1 MEVSGF
7 RCSAAPLISYFTLLI
22 TFRKCS
28 PGFKRNK
35 SVISLLVYLILSLL
49 IEIQIT
55 VRTRFVQTSPDC
67 RERILFPSCTTNGS
81 LKKRV

>member
-1 MEVSGF
+1 MEASGF

-28 PGFKRNK
+28 PRFTRYK
-35 SVISLLVYLILSLL
+35 SEISLIVYLILSLL

-55 VRTRFVQTSPDC
+55 VWTSLVHTSPDC
-67 RERILFPSCTTNGS
+67 RERILFLSCTTNGS
-81 LKKRV
+81 LKKPV